1 MKNLLGAIA
10 AAMLLGAG
18 CAHERTSTTQ
28 SEAPS
33 SPRAAVST
41 AGVTSGLTC
50 EVING
55 NASGVSSSAP
65 VTNESSDAWGG
76 SSSEFV
82 DLQQVGP
89 GGDAAEQSASGSSVS
104 GQNVIEGPASSQEPI
119 DSSASDPSAIDDPAP
134 QSDIS
139 EGEAI
144 GGSGS
149 EMDVSESNSF
159 EDTDMGGT
167 GGGGG

>member
-18 CAHERTSTTQ
+18 CAHERGSTTQ
-28 SEAPS
+28 TEAPA
-33 SPRAAVST
+33 SPQASVGTS
-41 AGVTSGLTC
+41 GVTSGLTC

-55 NASGVSSSAP
+55 NTAGVSSSAP
-65 VTNESSDAWGG
+65 VINEGSSSESIGMQQSGTGGSASGDQSAIGG
-76 SSSEFV
+76 SSSGQIV
-82 DLQQVGP
+82 RD
-89 GGDAAEQSASGSSVS
+89 DAA
-104 GQNVIEGPASSQEPI
+104 SQLEI
-119 DSSASDPSAIDDPAP
+119 L
-134 QSDIS
+134 
-139 EGEAI
+139 EEEAI

-149 EMDVSESNSF
+149 KTDTSGKAPVDDSASESQSF